1 MIKSAF
7 SSAPRYES
15 PEEARGKFRVD
26 AIWDCNAPKYRVAC
40 GQLHVTKATKY
51 IGMTQL
57 FVIALFSVSLLFAY
71 TSALKLEENQTKE
84 GSSQEWSIN
93 YYMARYV
100 SSLLSALTLQLGLV
114 LMMLHGIRTN
124 RRSLLIPYIGFAAIA
139 LFLAIFQISIDII
152 NFVDTKSYQNMNS
165 ENPASAIL
173 IHFTGV
179 LVHVWCMKVVCK
191 CYSFYGD
198 KNVAEA
204 IGQQLQSTSVAFAV
218 DFTRPP
224 PYSRLPTDVQPLTQ
238 A

>member
-1 MIKSAF
+1 MMKSAAF
-7 SSAPRYES
+7 SSARYES
-15 PEEARGKFRVD
+15 PEEARSKFRVD
-26 AIWDCNAPKYRVAC
+26 SIWDLNAPKYHVAC

-57 FVIALFSVSLLFAY
+57 FVIALFSISLLFAY
-71 TSALKLEENQTKE
+71 TSALRVEESSE
-84 GSSQEWSIN
+84 GSKEWSIN

-114 LMMLHGIRTN
+114 LMMLHGVRTN
-124 RRSLLIPYIGFAAIA
+124 RRSLLIPYIAFAAIA
-139 LFLAIFQISIDII
+139 LFLAIFQISLDII
-152 NFVDTKSYQNMNS
+152 NFVDTKSYQKVGG

-191 CYSFYGD
+191 CYSFFGD

-224 PYSRLPTDVQPLTQ
+224 PYTRLPTELTQ

>member
-1 MIKSAF
+1 MIKSGVF
-7 SSAPRYES
+7 SSTARYES
-15 PEEARGKFRVD
+15 PEEARSKFRVD

-71 TSALKLEENQTKE
+71 TSALKEE
-84 GSSQEWSIN
+84 GSSVEGTKEWSIN

-124 RRSLLIPYIGFAAIA
+124 RRSLLVPYIAFAAIA

-152 NFVDTKSYQNMNS
+152 NFVDTKSYQNMNT

-224 PYSRLPTDVQPLTQ
+224 PYSRLPTDIQPLTQ

>member
-1 MIKSAF
+1 MIKSAAF
-7 SSAPRYES
+7 SSARYES

-40 GQLHVTKATKY
+40 QQLHVTKATKY

-71 TSALKLEENQTKE
+71 TSALKIEESGEGTK
-84 GSSQEWSIN
+84 EWSIN

-114 LMMLHGIRTN
+114 LMMLHGVRTN
-124 RRSLLIPYIGFAAIA
+124 RRSLLVPYIAFAAIA
-139 LFLAIFQISIDII
+139 LFLAIFQISLDII
-152 NFVDTKSYQNMNS
+152 NFVDTKAYQKIGG

-173 IHFTGV
+173 VHFIGV